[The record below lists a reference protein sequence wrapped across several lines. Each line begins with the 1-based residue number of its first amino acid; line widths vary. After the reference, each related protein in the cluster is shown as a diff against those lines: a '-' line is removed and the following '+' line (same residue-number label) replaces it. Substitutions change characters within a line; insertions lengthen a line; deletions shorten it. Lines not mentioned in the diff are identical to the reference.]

1 MFKITQKIRETGAG
15 LWNRFKVLSRWKKA
29 AIIVVFIT
37 IALTSFFSLAGGDG
51 NAARVKTAKV
61 QKQDLERVV
70 FTSGSLEAENQHTFF
85 SSVESTLMEL
95 KVKAGDRVKKGDV
108 LGRLDTLE
116 LERRYQEALSN
127 LAGKEADLAK
137 ARASND
143 QQQLNEAQAAY
154 NKAKNHY
161 ERVKALYEAG
171 AVNQEE
177 LETAEAD
184 MQRSLTTF
192 EEARVKKEQSASQ
205 KQVQALTS
213 QADLARQEAALA
225 KERLDLGTLTAG
237 FDGVVVSV
245 SSKEGDRVQ
254 EGTEIL
260 VLAEDSKLQ
269 VTARV
274 NEVDAGE
281 LKEGQTVGVTS
292 IALPGENFEGAISRV
307 GGAAVM
313 EKSQNSSTSVAKIP
327 VQIKLTGECS
337 RLKFGYSVNL
347 TIKTMVLKEVLT
359 VPSEAI
365 VDDQGKKTV
374 WVLKNGIL
382 EKRAIEIQRG
392 NELKDIVLS
401 GLQEGEEVVKNPAAS
416 LIEGQKAMLQPEEA
430 EV

>member
-1 MFKITQKIRETGAG
+1 MIKLVRKIKETGAWLG
-15 LWNRFKVLSRWKKA
+15 NRLKALPRWKKA
-29 AIIVVFIT
+29 AGAIVLSSVILSS
-37 IALTSFFSLAGGDG
+37 IWGLTSGDG
-51 NAARVKTAKV
+51 NVTAVKTAKV
-61 QKQDLERVV
+61 EKHDLERVV

-85 SSVESTLMEL
+85 SPVESTLMEL
-95 KVKAGDRVKKGDV
+95 KVKAGDRVKKDDV

-143 QQQLNEAQAAY
+143 EQQFNEAQAAY

-161 ERVKALYEAG
+161 ERVKTLYEAG

-245 SSKEGDRVQ
+245 TAQEGNRVQ

-281 LKEGQTVGVTS
+281 LQEGQTVGITS
-292 IALPGENFEGAISRV
+292 IALPGENFEGVIARV

-313 EKSQNSSTSVAKIP
+313 EKSQNSNAGVAKIP
-327 VQIKLTGECS
+327 VQVKLTGDCS

-347 TIKTMVLKEVLT
+347 TIKTMVVKDVFT
-359 VPSEAI
+359 VPCEAI
-365 VDDQGKKTV
+365 VDDQGKKIV

-382 EKRAIEIQRG
+382 EKRAIEMQRG

-401 GLQEGEEVVKNPAAS
+401 GLQEGEEVVKSPAAS

-430 EV
+430 QV